1 MTIMTTAQYLVFDV
15 GGTTIKY
22 GLLDDTLQ
30 LQATGQ
36 CPTLPNEAGH
46 ILKELL
52 RLSLAFQADYPLQ
65 GIGVSTA
72 GIVGVDGAIQYAG
85 PTIPGYQGTPIQAKL
100 EAATGLPVFVVNDV
114 AAALLGEQLA
124 GGAKNAS
131 SVYCVALGT
140 GIGGAYLDHGKL
152 LSGAN
157 GTANSVGYLLYDP
170 ATQTNY
176 EQRAATLALEALV
189 TPLGVSVPDAFAQA
203 RLGKAP
209 FADIISHWAVAVAQG
224 LAQIILLFD
233 PEILLIGGAVSQ
245 QGDYL
250 LTLLQNA
257 LTDFVPQGLC
267 QTRLKV
273 AELADKAQL
282 YGAFAG
288 IQAKR

>member
-1 MTIMTTAQYLVFDV
+1 MTTAQYLVFDV

-131 SVYCVALGT
+131 SVYCVAWVRVSAVLIWITASYCLG
-140 GIGGAYLDHGKL
+140 
-152 LSGAN
+152 
-157 GTANSVGYLLYDP
+157 
-170 ATQTNY
+170 
-176 EQRAATLALEALV
+176 RM
-189 TPLGVSVPDAFAQA
+189 
-203 RLGKAP
+203 AP
-209 FADIISHWAVAVAQG
+209 PIPWA
-224 LAQIILLFD
+224 ICFM
-233 PEILLIGGAVSQ
+233 
-245 QGDYL
+245 
-250 LTLLQNA
+250 
-257 LTDFVPQGLC
+257 
-267 QTRLKV
+267 TRL
-273 AELADKAQL
+273 LRPITSN
-282 YGAFAG
+282 G
-288 IQAKR
+288 RPP